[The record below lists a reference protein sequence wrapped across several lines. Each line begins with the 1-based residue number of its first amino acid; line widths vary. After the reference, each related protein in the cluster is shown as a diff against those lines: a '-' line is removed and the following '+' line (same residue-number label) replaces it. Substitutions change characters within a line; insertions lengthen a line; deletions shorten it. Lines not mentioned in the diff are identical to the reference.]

1 MMVVRNKLVVL
12 ASTLALASCAGTPRL
27 GGDPGLKITAA
38 ADLPAPVPADLFA
51 ETRPIYVGPLDK
63 LEIDVFGIPELSKRE
78 VQVAADGTMSFP
90 MAGTVSVAGKT
101 PAEVAQI
108 LNYQLR
114 VAHIRDP
121 QVSVLVKEA
130 VNQRVTVGGEVK
142 QPGQYPIIGRMSLLR
157 AVALAQGTTEFSK
170 LNDVVVFRTVKG
182 ERLAALYDLNAI
194 RHGAYADPELFA
206 GDVVMVGD
214 SQARRLFKDVIQ
226 TLPAIVSPLII
237 ALDRVTRKN

>member
-1 MMVVRNKLVVL
+1 MKFIRSKPLVLV
-12 ASTLALASCAGTPRL
+12 AALALVGCAGTPRL
-27 GGDPGLKITAA
+27 GGDPGLKVMTAA
-38 ADLPAPVPADLFA
+38 ELPAPVAADFA
-51 ETRPIYVGPLDK
+51 ADTRPYYVGPLDK

-78 VQVAADGTMSFP
+78 VQVDADGKISFP
-90 MAGTVSVAGKT
+90 MAGTLSVGGKT
-101 PAEVAQI
+101 PFEIAQI

-121 QVSVLVKEA
+121 QVTVLLKEG
-130 VNQRVTVGGEVK
+130 VSQRITIAGEVK
-142 QPGQYPIIGRMSLLR
+142 QPGQYPIVGRMSLLR
-157 AVALAQGTTEFSK
+157 ATALAQGTTEFSK

-182 ERLAALYDLNAI
+182 QRLAALFDLNAI

-214 SQARRLFKDVIQ
+214 SQSRRLFKDVLQ
-226 TLPAIVSPLII
+226 ALPVIISPLVI